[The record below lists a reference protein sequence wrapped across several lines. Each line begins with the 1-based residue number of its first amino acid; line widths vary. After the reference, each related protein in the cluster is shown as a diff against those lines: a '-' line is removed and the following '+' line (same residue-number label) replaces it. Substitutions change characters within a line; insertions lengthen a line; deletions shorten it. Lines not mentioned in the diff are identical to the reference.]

1 VTDAR
6 LTLRQVRAT
15 DRWTLWE
22 WRNSE
27 RIRLVST
34 NDAEI
39 PRDDHAAWFER
50 KFPEMRDRTVIVQW
64 DSEPVGWFQLEHW
77 DEATRSGEWGVGL
90 GVVPGTPGLGGA
102 LVVLALGHA
111 FERADATELTA
122 RALGVNA
129 NMLTIMRR
137 LGFTAT
143 AGDPLVRADGSTT
156 EVSLYR
162 VTREEWPR
170 IRDRGL
176 GLLPSALRAEVGAA
190 LTADLG
196 E

>member
-1 VTDAR
+1 VTDPR
-6 LTLRQVRAT
+6 LTLRQVRVT
-15 DRWTLWE
+15 DCWTLFQ

-39 PRDDHAAWFER
+39 PRDEHVAWFER
-50 KFPEMRDRTVIVQW
+50 RFPEMRDRTVIVQW
-64 DSEPVGWFQLEHW
+64 DTEPVGWFQLEHW
-77 DEATRSGEWGVGL
+77 DETTRSGEWGVGL
-90 GVVPGTPGLGGA
+90 GVVPAMPGLGGA

-111 FERADATELTA
+111 FERADATEMTA
-122 RALGVNA
+122 RALGLNT
-129 NMLTIMRR
+129 NMLAIMRR

-156 EVSLYR
+156 EVSLYS
-162 VTREEWPR
+162 VTREDWPG

-176 GLLPSALRAEVGAA
+176 ALLPSAFRAEVVAA
-190 LTADLG
+190 LAEVVAD
-196 E
+196 